1 MKHII
6 LDVNRVSLYNIKFPI
21 GHPLE
26 NTVYVAHPADTVRY
40 FPVCDFHKSLFA
52 EKYMEAVRL
61 LRSLGATEI
70 KISSVSGWSK
80 GWATSIGLKI
90 PPSGS
95 GIQGSAHGKN
105 HEDMEIIG
113 CWEFN
118 NSDDAPNI
126 PSDLLWYSDEPGWK
140 EIARGRLA
148 RKLNSFELILHYTED
163 YGVDTKLKAMCE
175 SSGFELGGKFLGFET
190 TTWRLAGKFPKSA

>member
-1 MKHII
+1 MPSLPINFLEIPYDFRLIRLVPDDKKSSTSGKGIISFFNHRPILRNSAIVAATIPTWPISIPIGVVYYTWKYLKKGKRMKHII

-26 NTVYVAHPADTVRY
+26 NVYVAHPADTVRY
-40 FPVCDFHKSLFA
+40 FPACDFHKSLFA

-95 GIQGSAHGKN
+95 GIQGSAHSKN

-113 CWEFN
+113 C
-118 NSDDAPNI
+118 
-126 PSDLLWYSDEPGWK
+126 
-140 EIARGRLA
+140 
-148 RKLNSFELILHYTED
+148 
-163 YGVDTKLKAMCE
+163 
-175 SSGFELGGKFLGFET
+175 
-190 TTWRLAGKFPKSA
+190 